1 MSTIKRKST
10 SEYVPYGFNTDISVF
25 YEAKHGSDEIVVG
38 TPLRFKYQR
47 GVYKFIRMVH
57 NAKKESTWIDCVDA
71 ANGTFRSFY
80 VDDLKCVVK
89 PKKTRKKSNV

>member
-10 SEYVPYGFNTDISVF
+10 SEHIPYEFNTDISVF
-25 YEAKHGSDEIVVG
+25 YEAKHGNDEIVVG

-47 GVYKFIRMVH
+47 GIYKFLKMAH
-57 NAKKESTWIDCVDA
+57 NAKKGLTWIDCMDM